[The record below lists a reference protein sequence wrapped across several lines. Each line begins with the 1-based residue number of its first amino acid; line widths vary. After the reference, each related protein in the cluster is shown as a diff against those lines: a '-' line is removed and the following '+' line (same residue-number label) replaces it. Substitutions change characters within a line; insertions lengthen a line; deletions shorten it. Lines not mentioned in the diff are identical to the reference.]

1 MARWIIYSK
10 NGQEKAMTGGVTVGH
25 RTMPQLEYSGTWM
38 GESFVTVTVKSPAPV
53 DWQIGDY
60 LLYRGEK
67 FVLNYDP
74 TVVKKAKA
82 GASGEGFVYESVKF
96 NALHV
101 EMVDTKFLD
110 EVLSDNHVHYTSLP
124 TFSFFAESIDDYA
137 DRLQA
142 NMNRYCLQNSFALAD
157 WWLILTPSRARTV
170 ARGVGVSGLAARLG
184 DAWDLAYQG
193 DPSTENEKFNKNVS
207 ISNSSVWGGLANIY
221 NLFGLHYVTSGRT
234 LVIGAAG
241 KIADHIFEYGRGK
254 GLYEIERV
262 ADSEQQIVTKLFAYG
277 NSTNLPIRYYAQ
289 INKTCFATITS
300 IETLGSS
307 FKLDIVFKE
316 DMFNGE
322 QNPAVALVSRKVK
335 FVDSHN
341 VEHTCYCSSDKTY
354 PVAQHD
360 GHCYLNTFSG
370 ELNPALSVG
379 EVITF
384 TEGINTDKW
393 PSGHYTYVN
402 DDSVLPDNLAINNL
416 MLPGFPTESLYDWVV
431 KPVAQG
437 GGGGTVVDAAK
448 GKATWRGHTAIFSK
462 QPLVPYIMSVNA
474 DLLGIREASKTWD
487 GSDDTD
493 DIYPTIENT
502 DKGVLVSADV
512 ITDNGIFGDE
522 DPPTFNVIV
531 KGLGANVELDSL
543 VADNDAK
550 ISMKDGYCGGREFD
564 VLGAKKVSGSTN
576 WKLTLNR
583 CPDESLQ
590 LYFPYSNNAAMGHT
604 PTANEAYQLR
614 GSDIAGYDGDK
625 FVWLGID
632 MPAEYINA
640 SAVKLLEAAL
650 EFLESNDY
658 TRYTFSPKVD
668 EIYMAHQHDKAVA
681 SQSTAN
687 PIASLHDTL
696 KEGDLMHFRD
706 EGNGSL
712 NVDGIIFIDQLRIK
726 EFGNKSIPT
735 YEITLRNQ
743 KTVGT
748 IERLVN
754 TVDSISSGK
763 SGGAGGGGVSPSQT
777 KALIHQEGDKRYIRR
792 DINDETDTSITAN
805 EFIAKQGIKTDEITP
820 KTPNEPISMNGDVDI
835 SGDSNVEGTLE
846 SKGATSLAKQGGKTT
861 MGGNA
866 EIKGNA
872 DVAGDVTT
880 NENYQEMTDNTDGIG
895 ARMTSD
901 GRIFAWGMQQGDPE
915 NPFLG
920 SHFRTVVFG
929 RYVPGL
935 ITGTQSGAAI
945 FDSGHAKFKS
955 VAIGEF
961 LEVPELRFNRA
972 TVSIGIGLRSKGGGI
987 IEKVEIDQDGNGGWC
1002 RLKLEDGE
1010 YGAIEYNDF
1019 LLGFYHH
1026 EVLDAN
1032 GDVDVNA
1039 TIQSNSQA
1047 NYDNHD
1053 GDYELCGFQSVY
1065 FRIDQIDAHQFDD
1078 EDEPVAATRN
1088 DRFHYV
1094 LRGNGGTSGRSYRNH
1109 PHESMHFA
1117 LIANPSNTARQS
1129 LVVTTTEYEVRLMN
1143 LTNWNY
1149 TSNNIRSIDGKLDG
1163 FSMTSR
1169 YWDDATQQYVEYT
1182 KVFTGNGTVLGNA
1195 YIYGQLDQFERVGYR
1210 CYVEQSLNGSILPQD
1225 TETET
1230 VRVFN
1235 GYGEDVTHEFTRFSV
1250 TRDSGD
1256 AVSDAV
1262 WNAAH
1267 SNVSNPFQIAFSDLG
1282 IDGIYRT
1289 SVLFQVTATNVVSGT
1304 TTQGTTLEFSI

>member
-1 MARWIIYSK
+1 MITITKQDGSTINVPILKDAVHEQELMKSNFIRLSWNDRSLYTIPVGSYIMHDGVKYMLLDPYTPKKNRHKSFTYTPEFQHPIIWLGRIPFWKGTPDPNNPDDRWKDKDKRYDWSYANYPATIAKALTDFINGLNLSDIGITWEAMVDGTLPTTGVVPFNSVDILSAAASIASIFKCQYNFDFEKKKFYLGNFKSGSFSLSGEDPVTLKSGDNVGVASVTESKEDYHNAYFVQGSTRNLSKVSTNGDYVQVTNRLTLPTQDSFIYVNEKGQEITKAQFDASGVPLCAKSLIFDDVYPKYNLYLYNIRERRCWLLDENGNKIGASESDGWKDTDNNWYKYYSK
-10 NGQEKAMTGGVTVGH
+10 WYFRFAYYTNTPVSGKTAVNEETIDGKTYYWYDYELKDNVKAKVSSKATQNGLITELPYVMGSLTDNNVTITCNNVTDTAAIMGFTQDGHAVFYVSDALYNAVSNGNTLIITGGLDSTKFDDKYRDSLIIKDKVLSLVFQPNYYKTDEHEAQTSPLTSREFELVYFNQAKNEKEADDIDAAGFDAEKGDFKIVPKEDSGLLLPTTYKGGMYPHPKKNLNSSVIPAGGSNYKEAVNDGDPSILNNIATLINIVVDDTSLVQAQSELREEALKQIAYYSQDLNKYSLPTNPVKYRETPLSLSIGQRATYNDGQSANGGEDYTLSTQIIKLVTRLDKPEITTVTVGN
-25 RTMPQLEYSGTWM
+25 E
-38 GESFVTVTVKSPAPV
+38 
-53 DWQIGDY
+53 
-60 LLYRGEK
+60 
-67 FVLNYDP
+67 
-74 TVVKKAKA
+74 KAK
-82 GASGEGFVYESVKF
+82 G
-96 NALHV
+96 
-101 EMVDTKFLD
+101 T
-110 EVLSDNHVHYTSLP
+110 
-124 TFSFFAESIDDYA
+124 I
-137 DRLQA
+137 
-142 NMNRYCLQNSFALAD
+142 
-157 WWLILTPSRARTV
+157 
-170 ARGVGVSGLAARLG
+170 
-184 DAWDLAYQG
+184 
-193 DPSTENEKFNKNVS
+193 STMK
-207 ISNSSVWGGLANIY
+207 
-221 NLFGLHYVTSGRT
+221 
-234 LVIGAAG
+234 
-241 KIADHIFEYGRGK
+241 
-254 GLYEIERV
+254 
-262 ADSEQQIVTKLFAYG
+262 EQ
-277 NSTNLPIRYYAQ
+277 
-289 INKTCFATITS
+289 
-300 IETLGSS
+300 IETIIAGGIGGTS
-307 FKLDIVFKE
+307 
-316 DMFNGE
+316 
-322 QNPAVALVSRKVK
+322 
-335 FVDSHN
+335 
-341 VEHTCYCSSDKTY
+341 
-354 PVAQHD
+354 
-360 GHCYLNTFSG
+360 
-370 ELNPALSVG
+370 
-379 EVITF
+379 
-384 TEGINTDKW
+384 EGGGI
-393 PSGHYTYVN
+393 
-402 DDSVLPDNLAINNL
+402 
-416 MLPGFPTESLYDWVV
+416 TES
-431 KPVAQG
+431 Q
-437 GGGGTVVDAAK
+437 
-448 GKATWRGHTAIFSK
+448 F
-462 QPLVPYIMSVNA
+462 
-474 DLLGIREASKTWD
+474 
-487 GSDDTD
+487 
-493 DIYPTIENT
+493 
-502 DKGVLVSADV
+502 
-512 ITDNGIFGDE
+512 
-522 DPPTFNVIV
+522 
-531 KGLGANVELDSL
+531 
-543 VADNDAK
+543 
-550 ISMKDGYCGGREFD
+550 
-564 VLGAKKVSGSTN
+564 
-576 WKLTLNR
+576 
-583 CPDESLQ
+583 LQ
-590 LYFPYSNNAAMGHT
+590 LLTTH
-604 PTANEAYQLR
+604 
-614 GSDIAGYDGDK
+614 
-625 FVWLGID
+625 
-632 MPAEYINA
+632 
-640 SAVKLLEAAL
+640 
-650 EFLESNDY
+650 
-658 TRYTFSPKVD
+658 
-668 EIYMAHQHDKAVA
+668 
-681 SQSTAN
+681 
-687 PIASLHDTL
+687 
-696 KEGDLMHFRD
+696 
-706 EGNGSL
+706 
-712 NVDGIIFIDQLRIK
+712 
-726 EFGNKSIPT
+726 
-735 YEITLRNQ
+735 
-743 KTVGT
+743 
-748 IERLVN
+748 
-754 TVDSISSGK
+754 
-763 SGGAGGGGVSPSQT
+763 
-777 KALIHQEGDKRYIRR
+777 GDKRYIRR

-866 EIKGNA
+866 EIKGDA

-929 RYVPGL
+929 RYIPGL